1 MTDLEK
7 ELERYK
13 KKVAEQGAELDKLTA
28 GLREVARTVDGILIQ
43 MVLAKGEELSDHW
56 ELAIPRVKV
65 DQLLEK
71 WQLSQETWGDDTFLV
86 IRPRT

>member
-1 MTDLEK
+1 MTELEK

-43 MVLAKGEELSDHW
+43 LVLAKGEELSDHW
-56 ELAIPRVKV
+56 ELVIPRVKV

>member
-1 MTDLEK
+1 MTELEK

-28 GLREVARTVDGILIQ
+28 GLRGVARTVDGILIQ

-71 WQLSQETWGDDTFLV
+71 WQLSQETWGDDTFLI

>member
-1 MTDLEK
+1 MTELEK

-28 GLREVARTVDGILIQ
+28 GLREVTRTVDGILIQ

>member
-1 MTDLEK
+1 MRSV
-7 ELERYK
+7 ELPE
-13 KKVAEQGAELDKLTA
+13 GFTELRSFAFSSCT
-28 GLREVARTVDGILIQ
+28 GLREVTRTVDGILIQ

-71 WQLSQETWGDDTFLV
+71 WQLSQETWGDDTFLI

>member
-1 MTDLEK
+1 MTELEK

-13 KKVAEQGAELDKLTA
+13 KKVAEQGAELDKLPA

-43 MVLAKGEELSDHW
+43 LVLAKGEELSDHW

-71 WQLSQETWGDDTFLV
+71 WQLSQETWGDDTFLI

>member
-1 MTDLEK
+1 MTELEK

-28 GLREVARTVDGILIQ
+28 GLREVTRTVDGILIQ

-56 ELAIPRVKV
+56 EL

-71 WQLSQETWGDDTFLV
+71 WQLSQETWGDDTFLI

>member
-1 MTDLEK
+1 MTELEK

-43 MVLAKGEELSDHW
+43 LVLAKGEELSDHW

-71 WQLSQETWGDDTFLV
+71 WQLSQETWGDDTFLI

>member
-1 MTDLEK
+1 MTELEK

-56 ELAIPRVKV
+56 ELAIP
-65 DQLLEK
+65 
-71 WQLSQETWGDDTFLV
+71 G
-86 IRPRT
+86 

>member
-1 MTDLEK
+1 MTELEK

>member
-1 MTDLEK
+1 MTELEK

-71 WQLSQETWGDDTFLV
+71 WQLSQETWGDDTFLI

>member
-1 MTDLEK
+1 MMELEK

-13 KKVAEQGAELDKLTA
+13 KKVAEQGSELDKLTA